1 MVDELLIILQKMEL
15 KRNDSTNF
23 IEYWFSGNSL
33 LKSKIMN
40 IYFDEAGNSGQNLL
54 DKNQPVY
61 IVVSHNF
68 SLEESEKLLS
78 PLKTVSDEIHFNK
91 IKKYPK
97 YQKPIQTIL
106 NDPLINYD
114 RIKIAYYNKKF
125 ALCAH
130 LVDQL
135 VETSLHHSNLEYYE
149 NGLNIMFAHSLYL
162 QTEFFALKSK
172 YLELLE
178 LFQKMIRTK
187 DTTSINDFYSKAD
200 EIFNAIVEEG
210 EKNFFFP
217 ILKSKDYIEEIL
229 ESINK
234 FSIDLALPSIILLSD
249 IWHKKENVVINII
262 HDESKQVEFWKKF
275 ISYLSN
281 DVTQDKIDVGFDN
294 RKIIY
299 PLQINSIETVDSK
312 HNIQIQL
319 SDLIGSSFAYYAK
332 NILLKYN
339 ETDTMANIIAN
350 TRLAKMNVHP
360 LQPDLSSV
368 YKEYKSNEDDV
379 NPLDFLSLKALD
391 NEQKFKDSY
400 PK

>member
-1 MVDELLIILQKMEL
+1 
-15 KRNDSTNF
+15 
-23 IEYWFSGNSL
+23 
-33 LKSKIMN
+33 MN

-54 DKNQPVY
+54 DREQPIY

-68 SLEESEKLLS
+68 TIEETEKLLA
-78 PLKTVSDEIHFNK
+78 PLKTVSEEFHFNK

-97 YQKPIQTIL
+97 YQKPIENIL
-106 NDPLINYD
+106 NNPLINYD

-135 VETSLHHSNLEYYE
+135 VETSLYHSNLPYYE
-149 NGLNIMFAHSLYL
+149 NGLNIMFAQSLYL
-162 QTEFFALKSK
+162 QTEFFDLKSK

-187 DTTSINDFYSKAD
+187 DTNSIDNFYLKAE
-200 EIFNAIVEEG
+200 EIFGAIVEDG

-229 ESINK
+229 KSINK

-275 ISYLSN
+275 ISFLSN
-281 DVTQDKIDVGFDN
+281 DITQEKIDVGFDN

-299 PLQINSIETVDSK
+299 PLQINTIETVDSK
-312 HNIQIQL
+312 NNIQIQL
-319 SDLIGSSFAYYAK
+319 ADLIGSSFAYYAK

-339 ETDTMANIIAN
+339 ENDTMANIIAN
-350 TRLAKMNVHP
+350 TKLAIMNVHP

-368 YKEYKSNEDDV
+368 YKEYKSNKDDV
-379 NPLDFLSLKALD
+379 NPLDFLSSKTLD
-391 NEQKFKDSY
+391 NEEKFNESY